1 MLNRR
6 LFVVL
11 LLTGLLASMLI
22 MTSGC
27 VRSRSS
33 IQTTGRYIGDQTVA
47 RIEPGKT
54 TREWV
59 LAVMDEPTSKSRLEN
74 GVEIWKWS
82 YQRVKTSSGSVLFLV
97 AGSGR
102 DETIRNVYV
111 EFEGDIVRQVWRD

>member
-1 MLNRR
+1 MFNRR
-6 LFVVL
+6 LFVVM
-11 LLTGLLASMLI
+11 LLTALLASMLL

-27 VRSRSS
+27 IRSRSNV
-33 IQTTGRYIGDQTVA
+33 QTQGRYIGDQTVA

-59 LAVMDEPTSKSRLEN
+59 LAVMEEPTSKSRLES